1 MSICNEK
8 INPMKITLDPDNK
21 ENLKP
26 YFNKNKNANLKLQ
39 IKVKLN
45 PKMNQNLKILSKIDI
60 NCKNNCPKKRKNIS
74 QPKKTNDNFQT
85 KNSQNNEIK
94 HKKTKSCI
102 DLLYPAEEKI
112 INTTLSPKNIN
123 IFVSDRESDNLLF
136 EEGQYFYNFNKI
148 LESTTFNIPENLLS
162 RHEIKSNIRTKMVDW
177 MIEVLSVFENMDE
190 TLFLAINI
198 MDLYILKSK
207 NILKNENIHLIGIT
221 SMFIASK
228 FQEIYPI
235 TLKNFVSKVS
245 HNQFNAEEII
255 KMEKIIFS
263 EIEPESLVVTSIYDF
278 IKFFIHEFYFENQM
292 MLIYDKTYLK
302 IFNYVKKT
310 AIYLSKVLM
319 HYEIFYKNNMSDK
332 GICCI
337 ITAMKI
343 VKTNVKEKWS
353 SELNKMFNEWI
364 ILLIEKEKLTITDV
378 EKLGS
383 QIFSAFSHYQK
394 SKSIARNLNRFTP
407 LNFLKK

>member
-1 MSICNEK
+1 MSICTEK

-45 PKMNQNLKILSKIDI
+45 PKMNQKPKILSKIDI
-60 NCKNNCPKKRKNIS
+60 NCKNNSPKKRKNIS

-136 EEGQYFYNFNKI
+136 EEGQYFYTFNKI

-190 TLFLAINI
+190 TLFLAVNI

-207 NILKNENIHLIGIT
+207 IILKNENIHLIGIT

-255 KMEKIIFS
+255 KMNLPIAIFNIGAPV
-263 EIEPESLVVTSIYDF
+263 ERV
-278 IKFFIHEFYFENQM
+278 KQ
-292 MLIYDKTYLK
+292 YDKGL
-302 IFNYVKKT
+302 IINEINAKT
-310 AIYLSKVLM
+310 AL
-319 HYEIFYKNNMSDK
+319 
-332 GICCI
+332 
-337 ITAMKI
+337 
-343 VKTNVKEKWS
+343 
-353 SELNKMFNEWI
+353 SELINFYESI
-364 ILLIEKEKLTITDV
+364 I
-378 EKLGS
+378 
-383 QIFSAFSHYQK
+383 
-394 SKSIARNLNRFTP
+394 
-407 LNFLKK
+407 